1 MTFSPW
7 FAFWFQ
13 VNILELVRRA
23 NVVTMVVLA
32 ILLVFSVLSWA
43 IIYAKWNVFRQARGA
58 NARFL
63 SAFRKANGLETV
75 SAAVRHFRGAPLLA
89 VFDFGFEEVE
99 RQVKSR
105 GTLGNKLALERSLQ
119 LGISEE
125 VAKLDRNMNWLATT
139 ASVSPFIGLFGT
151 VLGIIDSFQ
160 ALGQAGSASLRAVA
174 PGISEAL
181 VATAM
186 GLAAAIPAAIFYNHF
201 GHVIR
206 EMGARMEDFSLEFM
220 NLAER
225 SFEE

>member
-1 MTFSPW
+1 MTFNSW
-7 FAFWFQ
+7 HAFWIQ
-13 VNILELVRRA
+13 VSLMDMVRRA
-23 NVVTMVVLA
+23 NAVTMAVLA

-43 IIYAKWNVFRQARGA
+43 IIYSKWNVFRHARAA
-58 NARFL
+58 NSQFL
-63 SAFRKANGLETV
+63 RVFRKATGLE
-75 SAAVRHFRGAPLLA
+75 AVATAVQQFHRAPLLA
-89 VFDFGFEEVE
+89 VFEFGFEEVT
-99 RQVKSR
+99 RQVKAR
-105 GTLGNKLALERSLQ
+105 GTLNNKLALERSLQ

-125 VAKLDRNMNWLATT
+125 VAKLERNMNWLATT

-181 VATAM
+181 IATAM

-201 GHVIR
+201 GYVIR
-206 EMGARMEDFSLEFM
+206 GIGARMEDFSLEFM

-225 SFEE
+225 NFED